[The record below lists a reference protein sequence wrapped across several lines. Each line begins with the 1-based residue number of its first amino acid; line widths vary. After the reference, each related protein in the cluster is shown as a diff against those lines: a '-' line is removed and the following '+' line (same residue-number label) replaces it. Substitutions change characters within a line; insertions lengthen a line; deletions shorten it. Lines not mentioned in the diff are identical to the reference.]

1 MREPAEDPAGMGI
14 AQTTML
20 FSGGALAH
28 RRVSRVPAPRQL
40 RQIAEDHTIVNPPS
54 PPTYLPMLER
64 HADGMPGPFGR

>member
-1 MREPAEDPAGMGI
+1 MGI

-40 RQIAEDHTIVNPPS
+40 RQIAEDHTIGN
-54 PPTYLPMLER
+54 LIA
-64 HADGMPGPFGR
+64 ADALADDRMACGR